1 MEFLRSPP
9 FNLGFVIY
17 DLYLWPVA
25 IVRIAGHLSLLV
37 IVIPVYKTSNVQT
50 PLPDHPNYGFRS
62 VTGRQ
67 QPPKGI
73 KGIHPL
79 VASFQHRCSAGW
91 IPACCSDRSETIHPS
106 SGYRGPLPLPSS
118 SLAELE
124 FVGPF
129 LRRREYNTA
138 TDGFRVRPAELA
150 SWSSWSGV
158 LWREWELAKGR
169 DHARAERFQRTPMT
183 GMTGANKEDSD
194 EVSPLALLRLVGR

>member
-1 MEFLRSPP
+1 VEALRSPP
-9 FNLGFVIY
+9 FDPGL
-17 DLYLWPVA
+17 LYMISGSQA
-25 IVRIAGHLSLLV
+25 IVRTCRTLV
-37 IVIPVYKTSNVQT
+37 TACHCDSSVQNVKRT
-50 PLPDHPNYGFRS
+50 DPLPIIRTTD
-62 VTGRQ
+62 
-67 QPPKGI
+67 
-73 KGIHPL
+73 
-79 VASFQHRCSAGW
+79 
-91 IPACCSDRSETIHPS
+91 SDRSRGDNNHRKGSKVFILSWPRFTSLLTLGGSLLAALRRSIHLLDRAP
-106 SGYRGPLPLPSS
+106 PALPSS